1 MPRRACPHPPRSLLG
16 TRSTRAR
23 DGLRAGR
30 KHLGQHRRSQARPVY
45 SRRAPNTGR
54 PSRGLSASRSMRMK
68 ARTPS
73 AGLVRS
79 LAGMTISTPSW
90 TARPIQTPPTLIV
103 PVVWP
108 AALRSTAVWKSTSTK
123 GTTLAMNP
131 GSRTSLTNDVRY
143 GRLYSMTPPH
153 WIRSGCSSL
162 PFVGTIAPRLPV
174 TANGRNRRSGSG
186 RSPNPLPTKTLGRR
200 VSNDSS
206 PTIRSG
212 LPLVPP
218 TSQRNARAA
227 IASRA
232 SLRHTSYLRPI
243 SRFSAALRLA
253 PVVGSRRSQPVAMDT
268 SKLGGSRFLISRSTS
283 VTHPRGVSA
292 VRGRR
297 RRRKDGDTSSS
308 TNGSLM
314 TSVSENIRLPTTSW
328 AEAVD
333 AVAALPRSMRQ
344 VASHRRRHHVQP
356 PTRLIFLLLH
366 DRLFARRQQQAGD
379 EWSTSAI
386 PHRRPVAW

>member
-1 MPRRACPHPPRSLLG
+1 M
-16 TRSTRAR
+16 
-23 DGLRAGR
+23 
-30 KHLGQHRRSQARPVY
+30 
-45 SRRAPNTGR
+45 
-54 PSRGLSASRSMRMK
+54 
-68 ARTPS
+68 
-73 AGLVRS
+73 
-79 LAGMTISTPSW
+79 
-90 TARPIQTPPTLIV
+90 
-103 PVVWP
+103 
-108 AALRSTAVWKSTSTK
+108 
-123 GTTLAMNP
+123 
-131 GSRTSLTNDVRY
+131 SLTNDVRY
-143 GRLYSMTPPH
+143 GRLYSITPPH

-268 SKLGGSRFLISRSTS
+268 SKLGVSRFLISRSTS

-297 RRRKDGDTSSS
+297 RRRKEGDTSSS

-314 TSVSENIRLPTTSW
+314 TSVSENIPLADDLLGGSGRC
-328 AEAVD
+328 
-333 AVAALPRSMRQ
+333 
-344 VASHRRRHHVQP
+344 RRRTAEEHEAGREPSPPPHHVQP
-356 PTRLIFLLLH
+356 STRLICLLLH
-366 DRLFARRQQQAGD
+366 DRLFARRQ
-379 EWSTSAI
+379 
-386 PHRRPVAW
+386 RRA